1 MLSRPSPPC
10 VPQVSFSFGTTT
22 NPSQRFSSFAVSK
35 KFERR
40 PPPSNEGS
48 IEDKNNNSARN
59 NIGGLRLNV
68 LTSLK
73 SNPTAQSSA
82 ASIKTSNPKPKPK
95 QQQEGK
101 SVEKEEKE
109 LSGSDVL
116 LALQRASA
124 QKIKTKKQRKD
135 YYPSSSSS
143 TTGTNSGRRGINRVG
158 EEANVNYGDVRP
170 ICVKNEW
177 ITRLDE
183 LEKRLQE
190 LMDEVQ

>member
-1 MLSRPSPPC
+1 MWGSSPMLSRPSPPLC

-48 IEDKNNNSARN
+48 IEDENNNSAKN
-59 NIGGLRLNV
+59 NIGGLGLNV

-82 ASIKTSNPKPKPK
+82 ASIKTSNPKPKK
-95 QQQEGK
+95 QQGK

-109 LSGSDVL
+109 LSASDVL

-135 YYPSSSSS
+135 YPKSV
-143 TTGTNSGRRGINRVG
+143 NRVG

-170 ICVKNEW
+170 ICVKSEW

>member
-1 MLSRPSPPC
+1 M
-10 VPQVSFSFGTTT
+10 
-22 NPSQRFSSFAVSK
+22 
-35 KFERR
+35 
-40 PPPSNEGS
+40 
-48 IEDKNNNSARN
+48 EDENKNSAKN
-59 NIGGLRLNV
+59 KIGGLGLNV

-82 ASIKTSNPKPKPK
+82 ASIKTSNPKPK
-95 QQQEGK
+95 QQQQGK
-101 SVEKEEKE
+101 SVEKDEKE

-135 YYPSSSSS
+135 YPSSSSS

-170 ICVKNEW
+170 ICVKSEW

-183 LEKRLQE
+183 LEKRLQV